1 MDEKQPGETRTVP
14 WKIIGASIATA
25 VGVISGA
32 IAIYSFVIAHPR
44 YNVSGD
50 WTITN
55 TIQSTSYHPFQGL
68 ALGYRV
74 ILMQDGT
81 NISGSGEK
89 WSENNNWLPPLAHT
103 HITIKGF
110 VKGNHISATFE
121 EDGAVRKSVG
131 TLEWTY
137 QSSPERVTGSFTSTA
152 ANSRG
157 SSAGERT
164 PH

>member
-1 MDEKQPGETRTVP
+1 MDVEKPSETGIFS

-32 IAIYSFVIAHPR
+32 IAIYSFVTAHPR
-44 YNVSGD
+44 CNVSGD

-55 TIQSTSYHPFQGL
+55 KIESTSYHPFQGL

-74 ILMQDGT
+74 TFIQDGA

-89 WSENNNWLPPLAHT
+89 WSENNKWLEPRAHT
-103 HITIKGF
+103 HITIKGIAN
-110 VKGNHISATFE
+110 GGHISATFE
-121 EDGAVRKSVG
+121 EDGAVRKTVG

-164 PH
+164 PR